1 MRKEDVQSKL
11 DIIPEN
17 LEKLEILRAMGNE
30 KFTSDFRNIDSALH
44 RFQTSIQALVD
55 IGGYIIASLGLRTP
69 GTSGEVIDILV
80 EHGLFNA
87 GQRDRYISMIQFRN
101 RIVHFYN
108 NIDLKVLYQIL
119 QEELLDIRELYRT
132 LTLVIEEHPELTHPK
147 EK

>member
-17 LEKLEILRAMGNE
+17 LEKLEILRAMSYEN
-30 KFTSDFRNIDSALH
+30 FTSDFRNIDSALH

-80 EHGLFNA
+80 EHGLLNRER
-87 GQRDRYISMIQFRN
+87 RDRYVSMIQFRN

-108 NIDLKVLYQIL
+108 AIDLKIFYQIL
-119 QEELLDIRELYRT
+119 QEELADIRELYRV
-132 LTLVIEEHPELTHPK
+132 LILIIEEQPE
-147 EK
+147 

>member
-17 LEKLEILRAMGNE
+17 LEKLEILRAMGYE

-80 EHGLFNA
+80 ENGLVRA
-87 GQRDRYISMIQFRN
+87 EQRDRYISMIQFRN

-108 NIDLKVLYQIL
+108 DTDLKILYQIL
-119 QEELLDIRELYRT
+119 QEEPIDIRELYRT
-132 LTLVIEEHPELTHPK
+132 LLLIIEEHPEYKL
-147 EK
+147 